1 MGTQGNPTMTRTTP
15 SGGLADLLKRRRNE
29 LGMSY
34 KDTGAAAGIDQ
45 SLVWQIERGISANPK
60 ILVLAALASALE
72 LSFHDVCD
80 AALVDAAT
88 LTNATASR
96 RRVHGLRQDDEDGA
110 A

>member
-1 MGTQGNPTMTRTTP
+1 MSGKNIGT
-15 SGGLADLLKRRRNE
+15 
-29 LGMSY
+29 
-34 KDTGAAAGIDQ
+34 AAGIDQ

-60 ILVLAALASALE
+60 VLVLSALAGALK
-72 LSFHDVCD
+72 LPFHEVCD

-96 RRVHGLRQDDEDGA
+96 RRVHDPGQDDGGRA